1 MAEEQS
7 EHQILAELTHRAEQ
21 LWGLERAEALRAQLQ
36 DTARQLAEIR
46 RKPACSRGGARF
58 LSLIRY

>member
-7 EHQILAELTHRAEQ
+7 EQQILAELTHRAEQ
-21 LWGLERAEALRAQLQ
+21 LWGLERAAALRAQLQ

-46 RKPACSRGGARF
+46 RNPPAAEVEPGFF
-58 LSLIRY
+58 L

>member
-7 EHQILAELTHRAEQ
+7 EQQILADLTHRAEQ
-21 LWGLERAEALRAQLQ
+21 LWGSERAAALRVQLQ

-46 RKPACSRGGARF
+46 RNLPPAEVEPGFF
-58 LSLIRY
+58 L

>member
-7 EHQILAELTHRAEQ
+7 EQQILADLTHRAEQ
-21 LWGLERAEALRAQLQ
+21 LWGSERAAELRASLQ

-46 RKPACSRGGARF
+46 RNPPAAEVEPGFF
-58 LSLIRY
+58 L

>member
-7 EHQILAELTHRAEQ
+7 EQQILADLTHRAGQ
-21 LWGLERAEALRAQLQ
+21 LWGSERAAALRAQLQ

-46 RKPACSRGGARF
+46 RNLPPAEVEPGFF
-58 LSLIRY
+58 L

>member
-7 EHQILAELTHRAEQ
+7 EHQILTELTHRAEQ
-21 LWGLERAEALRAQLQ
+21 LWGSERAAALRAQLH

-46 RKPACSRGGARF
+46 RSPPAAEVEPVFF
-58 LSLIRY
+58 L